1 MISEKACGCIIFN
14 EHNKVLVEKGK
25 NGNWGFP
32 KGHVEDGETEEE
44 TAIREVKEEVNV
56 DVEIEKGPRYQLDYI
71 IKGKESHKTVVYFIA
86 KYKSGKIKIQFEEVV
101 DAKWVSIRKAKEL
114 ISFENIRDI
123 LDRAAEYKGL
133 NKKRFFSSKE
143 KILHNRKKKKV
154 KEG

>member
-1 MISEKACGCIIFN
+1 MKYEKSCGAVIF
-14 EHNKVLVEKGK
+14 EGDKILVIQQVKGH
-25 NGNWGFP
+25 WGFP
-32 KGHVEDGETEEE
+32 KGHVEEGETEEE

-86 KYKSGKIKIQFEEVV
+86 KYKSGKIKRQVEEVI

-133 NKKRFFSSKE
+133 NRKRFFSSKE
-143 KILHNRKKKKV
+143 KILHNRKKKNV
-154 KEG
+154 KGG